1 MSKILKPG
9 QDAPASG
16 QYEEVGS
23 RGGKTGHEVT
33 SSKGQS
39 LPPTREKGRGY
50 ITART
55 ENKPFIRTTD

>member
-1 MSKILKPG
+1 MSKILKSG

-16 QYEEVGS
+16 QYEEVGP

-33 SSKGQS
+33 SSKGQP

-50 ITART
+50 ILVDRSR
-55 ENKPFIRTTD
+55 NKSGKGR